1 MISMNSSGEWLMAG
15 SKTLDKRW
23 DSVDVVRAAPAAG
36 LKWMKTN

>member
-23 DSVDVVRAAPAAG
+23 DSVDVVRAALLPPLPDSSG
-36 LKWMKTN
+36 